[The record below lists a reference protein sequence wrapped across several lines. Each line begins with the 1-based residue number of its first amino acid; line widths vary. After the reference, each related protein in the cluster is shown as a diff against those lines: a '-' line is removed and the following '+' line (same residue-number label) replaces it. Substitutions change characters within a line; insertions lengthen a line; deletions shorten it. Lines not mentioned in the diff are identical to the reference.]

1 MIELN
6 NISKKYGDQIVLD
19 GFSYTFGE
27 DGITCLLGASGSG
40 KSTLLNLLAGLDRKS
55 VV

>member
-27 DGITCLLGASGSG
+27 NGITCLLGASGSG
-40 KSTLLNLLAGLDRKS
+40 GHVKIRLS
-55 VV
+55 